1 MRSTSPE
8 DKRFPFHP
16 RGSAM
21 GLRSVLEGIPW
32 WGYGVVGVCYLVF
45 IGFRLFDGS
54 SLSTPGLVVRVGLAW
69 WLIVVSYLKYY
80 GYV

>member
-1 MRSTSPE
+1 
-8 DKRFPFHP
+8 
-16 RGSAM
+16 M

-32 WGYGVVGVCYLVF
+32 WGYGVVGICYLVF

-69 WLIVVSYLKYY
+69 WLIAVSYLKYY